1 MSIITTHK
9 MILLAT
15 AHLKEDSSDDFL
27 GTETLGSRTEIEKT
41 SNSVDLTVVV
51 G

>member
-9 MILLAT
+9 MIPLAT
-15 AHLKEDSSDDFL
+15 AKEDSSDDFL
-27 GTETLGSRTEIEKT
+27 GTETLGSITEIKKT
-41 SNSVDLTVVV
+41 SNSVDLSVVV